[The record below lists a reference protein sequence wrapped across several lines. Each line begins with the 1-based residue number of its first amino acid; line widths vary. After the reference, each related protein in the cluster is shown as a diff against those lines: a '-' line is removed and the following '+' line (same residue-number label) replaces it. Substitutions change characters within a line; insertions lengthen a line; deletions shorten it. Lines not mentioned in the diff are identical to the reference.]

1 MKPNFFPF
9 FYFLLFFIAF
19 QSCQVKDREDKTR
32 ISTIKNPPL
41 EQVFDKETF
50 DLQGHRGCRGL
61 MPENSVQGFL
71 KALDYGV
78 RTLEMDIVI
87 SKDSFLIVS
96 HEPYF
101 SAMITTTPKG
111 DSILP
116 KDEKKFN
123 IYQMTKEEIKLFDVG
138 LKKHIWFLS
147 QEKIS
152 TTKPTL
158 AEVITSVEQK
168 IKRNKL
174 GTIFYSIEAKCSADG
189 DTIFHPKPKP
199 FAKMML
205 EEVKRLKIKDK
216 IFVQSFDIR
225 FLKAF
230 RELNDEIPLVLLVE
244 NSLSLRDNIEQ
255 LGFAPAVYSP
265 QFKLVTE
272 KMLKEAHEL
281 GIKVIPWTV
290 NESEDMQKMK
300 EMGVN
305 GLITDYPDRF
315 QRLLK

>member
-1 MKPNFFPF
+1 MKSYF
-9 FYFLLFFIAF
+9 FYFLILFLLLQA
-19 QSCQVKDREDKTR
+19 CQNEDRKDKTR
-32 ISTIKNPPL
+32 ISTILNPPL
-41 EQVFDKETF
+41 EQFFDKETF

-78 RTLEMDIVI
+78 NTLEMDVVI

-101 SAMITTTPKG
+101 SSMITTTPKG

-123 IYQMTKEEIKLFDVG
+123 IYQMTKAEIQLFDCG
-138 LKKHIWFLS
+138 KKKHSWFPK
-147 QEKIS
+147 QEKI
-152 TTKPTL
+152 TTVKPTL
-158 AEVITSVEQK
+158 SEVIVSTEQK

-174 GTIFYSIEAKCSADG
+174 GKITYNIEAKCSPDG

-199 FAKMML
+199 YAKMLL
-205 EEVKRLKIKDK
+205 EEIKRLKIKDK
-216 IFVQSFDIR
+216 VSVQSFDNR

-244 NSLSLRDNIEQ
+244 NSLSLRDNIDL

-265 QFKLVTE
+265 QFKLVNQ

-290 NESEDMQKMK
+290 NEVEDMQTMK
-300 EMGVN
+300 ELGVN

-315 QRLLK
+315 QQLLK